1 MVNHREVIRRL
12 VKYVLMMLIVAFS
25 VMSLIKCVKIKSIE
39 AFYIGLVAAT
49 LFAVLDM
56 VAPTICVK
64 HNEQ

>member
-1 MVNHREVIRRL
+1 MI
-12 VKYVLMMLIVAFS
+12 LIVAFA